1 MTAGAV
7 AMSALDFALLY
18 AARDWPV
25 SPWALNKR
33 PLTEHGINDATTDP
47 DQIQEWWRKWPQA
60 LAAIATGERSGVVAV
75 DIDNEPDGFLSL
87 ELLGVHV
94 QPLTPTAHT
103 PSSGY
108 HMLFRWPGYYVKT
121 VAGRLAPGIDIR
133 GDGGSLL
140 LPPGPGR
147 KWDPILGP
155 GTPLAPFPEWAVIPE
170 TGATSP
176 GLNARNFADTSLSKY
191 GEAALDSAVERVL
204 HAPQGQQEQTLNGE
218 AFALG
223 TLAGAGGIPPAL
235 AIEALIWAGYKMP
248 SYDARRPWQH
258 GDIDKKVR
266 AAVDA
271 GMRQPRDLRR
281 AS

>member
-1 MTAGAV
+1 
-7 AMSALDFALLY
+7 MSVLDFALLY
-18 AARDWPV
+18 GGKGWPV
-25 SPWALNKR
+25 SPWTVDKH
-33 PLTEHGINDATTDP
+33 PLTEHAINDATTDP
-47 DQIQEWWRKWPQA
+47 DQIREWWRKWPQA

-94 QPLTPTAHT
+94 QPCTPTAHT

-108 HMLFRWPGYYVKT
+108 HMVFRWPGYYVKT

-147 KWDPILGP
+147 TWDPILGP
-155 GTPLAPFPEWAVIPE
+155 GTQLAPFPEWAVIPE
-170 TGATSP
+170 TGATRASLIRPPVLGP
-176 GLNARNFADTSLSKY
+176 GGGLSNY
-191 GEAALDSAVERVL
+191 GEAALDSAVENVM

-235 AIEALIWAGYKMP
+235 AIEALIWAGCKMP
-248 SYDARRPWQH
+248 SYDPRRPWQH
-258 GDIDKKVR
+258 RDIDKKVR
-266 AAVDA
+266 DAVYA
-271 GMRQPRDLRR
+271 GMRQPRDLQK